1 MRSRVLVAATAA
13 AAVAASASS
22 AQATIYCVPVPTAS
36 CTDSRSTLA
45 AAIDKANE
53 NADADTILLAPGTF
67 SGGGPAF
74 HETHIVGAGQDRT
87 LIEGGSSPAW
97 GVELDDPSSSI
108 QDLKIH
114 EPSGGPWGGLYLAG
128 SAQRVFVDLRDNGV
142 DSSVAVSMYGD
153 ASFVDGAALASM
165 SSPHADYGLSIS
177 DDGDALISN
186 VQVQGRYAITTDGAG
201 SKTLRFIRATGD
213 YAGLRARAVSTLL
226 EDSTVSGGPVV
237 GDLFVGSGDIL
248 TTVRHVTLKGSY
260 IEASSDGHRSTV
272 VVSNTAIVG
281 GGVDPETADIK
292 LDRSNAGIARVEAD
306 YSFFR
311 ASHVIGAGDPGI
323 DWAPGA
329 HNIDGSDASLLDIV
343 RGDLR
348 PRWNSPLVDAGD
360 PAPAPGEPMADLAGG
375 DRTVHGRTDIGAYE
389 YGRHT
394 PTISVSATPVSVLAG
409 DPVHFGSTAE
419 DLDPNEFPNVTWAFN
434 DGTTAT
440 GLSVWHTFV
449 TPGTHR
455 VTATATDPAGLTA
468 TTAVSVV
475 VSAPIPP
482 RTAVAPTFGF
492 KSLKARKGVVRVV
505 LRCPVISTDCAGTVE
520 LRFGRKL
527 FGRARDAIDHGTKK
541 TIKVRLSKA
550 ARKRL
555 RRARRGLRVKV
566 IAKPKGATSKSKTVR
581 LTGR

>member
-13 AAVAASASS
+13 AAIAACASS
-22 AQATIYCVPVPTAS
+22 AQAAIYCVPVPTAS

-53 NADADTILLAPGTF
+53 NADPDTILLAPGTF

-87 LIEGGSSPAW
+87 MIEGGSSPAW

-142 DSSVAVSMYGD
+142 DLSVAVSIYGA

-165 SSPHADYGLSIS
+165 SSPNADYGLSIS
-177 DDGDALISN
+177 DDGDALVSN

-201 SKTLRFIRATGD
+201 TKTLRFIRATGD
-213 YAGLRARAVSTLL
+213 IYGLNASAESTLL
-226 EDSTVSGGPVV
+226 EDSTVSGRVV
-237 GDLFVGSGDIL
+237 GYLFGGSGDIL
-248 TTVRHVTLKGSY
+248 TSLRHVTVRGGY
-260 IEASSDGHRSTV
+260 VGAESDGHRSTV

-281 GGVDPETADIK
+281 GGTDPDAADIE
-292 LDRSNAGIARVEAD
+292 LERFNTGIARVEAD

-311 ASHVIGAGDPGI
+311 ASHVVGAGDPGI

-329 HNIDGSDASLLDIV
+329 HNLDGGDASLLDIV

-360 PAPAPGEPMADLAGG
+360 PVPPAGEPMADLAGG
-375 DRTVHGRTDIGAYE
+375 DRTVNGRTDIGAYE
-389 YGRHT
+389 YGRHA
-394 PTISVSATPVSVLAG
+394 PTISVYATPGSVLTG
-409 DPVHFGSTAE
+409 DPVHFGSKAE
-419 DLDPNEFPNVTWAFN
+419 DVDPSEFPDVTWVFDDGATADGISVSHAF
-434 DGTTAT
+434 A
-440 GLSVWHTFV
+440 
-449 TPGTHR
+449 TPGTHK

-468 TTAVSVV
+468 TTAASVV

-505 LRCPVISTDCAGTVE
+505 LRCPVIATDCAGTVE
-520 LRFGRKL
+520 LRFGRRL
-527 FGRARDAIDHGTKK
+527 FGRARYAIAHGTKK

-566 IAKPKGATSKSKTVR
+566 LVNPKHAAWKSKTVR